1 MGLILRELGCD
12 ADSWS
17 LICLEAGRRQ
27 FGIRSPKQTVVDQ
40 EPVAWDGPGGS
51 VQIRAGNAPAFGILS
66 NASGKRFP
74 EGFTDAIDDDHSM
87 VEFLSCTSWWDAA
100 EAPGVSRG
108 RGPAHA

>member
-1 MGLILRELGCD
+1 LLTCIGH
-12 ADSWS
+12 
-17 LICLEAGRRQ
+17 
-27 FGIRSPKQTVVDQ
+27 
-40 EPVAWDGPGGS
+40 
-51 VQIRAGNAPAFGILS
+51 ILS